1 MKINILSFG
10 QVAEALKAN
19 QLLLTDMDNTDRVL
33 SYLLTAYPQLQ
44 TMEFTLAVNKQLIH
58 GNTALKDDD
67 TLALLPPF
75 SGG

>member
-10 QVAEALKAN
+10 QVAEALNAD
-19 QLLLTDMDNTDRVL
+19 QLLLSDMDNTDRVL
-33 SYLLTAYPQLQ
+33 DYLKSVYPQLQ
-44 TMEFTLAVNKQLIH
+44 TMEFTLAVKKQLIH

>member
-1 MKINILSFG
+1 
-10 QVAEALKAN
+10 
-19 QLLLTDMDNTDRVL
+19 MDNTDRVL

>member
-10 QVAEALKAN
+10 QVAEALNAD
-19 QLLLTDMDNTDRVL
+19 QLLLSDMDNTDRVL
-33 SYLLTAYPQLQ
+33 DYLKSVYPQLQ
-44 TMEFTLAVNKQLIH
+44 TMEFTLAVNKPLIH

>member
-10 QVAEALKAN
+10 QVAEALNAD
-19 QLLLTDMDNTDRVL
+19 QLLLSDMDNTDRVL
-33 SYLLTAYPQLQ
+33 DYLKSVYPQLQ
-44 TMEFTLAVNKQLIH
+44 TMEFTRAVNKQLIH

>member
-10 QVAEALKAN
+10 QVAEALKADR
-19 QLLLTDMDNTDRVL
+19 LMLTDMDNTDRVL

>member
-10 QVAEALKAN
+10 QVAEALNAD
-19 QLLLTDMDNTDRVL
+19 QLLLSDMDNTDRVL
-33 SYLLTAYPQLQ
+33 DYLKSVYPQLQ

-58 GNTALKDDD
+58 DNTALKDDD